1 MPQQSNTKSAGV
13 EPANGSIKTSCLNLL
28 ATTYNSKISP
38 FWPSA
43 YEYWISSS
51 LVKNFDLGKVSQGSP
66 PQGGTKGITLLFT
79 CVHYLVSYAARRV
92 PLVARRGHCQDLVTN
107 PI

>member
-1 MPQQSNTKSAGV
+1 M
-13 EPANGSIKTSCLNLL
+13 

-107 PI
+107 PIMYRRAAAGK

>member
-1 MPQQSNTKSAGV
+1 MYTYNFNLINKLSKAKSAGV

-38 FWPSA
+38 AWPSA

-79 CVHYLVSYAARRV
+79 CVHYLVSS
-92 PLVARRGHCQDLVTN
+92 PSGDRGGQL
-107 PI
+107 PRGK